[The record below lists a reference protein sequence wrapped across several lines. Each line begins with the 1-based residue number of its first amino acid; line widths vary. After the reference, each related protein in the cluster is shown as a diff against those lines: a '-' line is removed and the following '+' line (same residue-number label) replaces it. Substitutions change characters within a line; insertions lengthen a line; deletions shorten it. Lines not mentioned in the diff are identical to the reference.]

1 MLQSP
6 AESSYSFSSFPL
18 YLISFTLSLFDTM
31 QRLTVAGRLLI
42 TALVLAAAF
51 FGFRYFGGNDALR
64 KLAPKAN
71 TTQESDNDTKYQES
85 ETMPRA
91 DNETAAAAVEE
102 SAASDNGGSSGSSSN
117 NATSNGP
124 RPAFT
129 YTPPAPQNGKL
140 KGVVELG
147 ASGFNSFVIRIDD
160 QKRWKLEKAEFGN
173 SLVMENMA
181 SDDDIRAGLKSYIGK
196 MLDFGVGGRDI
207 HFVVSSGAIKAE
219 GTQKIIRALKSLNYV
234 VNTVTPEKEGA
245 LGLRSVLPADYE
257 DNSYVVDIGSGN
269 TKISWK
275 EGGTTKALETYGA
288 KYYQNNT
295 SDETVAAE
303 VKAKAKQIPADNRKT
318 CFIIGGVPFELAK
331 AVRKNKERY
340 TTLDAPSA
348 YKLDEAK
355 SKAGLNIYRAI
366 AEATGTTQFV
376 FDWDANFTI
385 GYLLTLK

>member
-1 MLQSP
+1 
-6 AESSYSFSSFPL
+6 
-18 YLISFTLSLFDTM
+18 M

-51 FGFRYFGGNDALR
+51 FAFRYFGGNDALR
-64 KLAPKAN
+64 KLSPGDRETA
-71 TTQESDNDTKYQES
+71 ESQ
-85 ETMPRA
+85 TMPRA
-91 DNETAAAAVEE
+91 DDAVSSPTAEE
-102 SAASDNGGSSGSSSN
+102 STASDNNGSSSGSSD
-117 NATSNGP
+117 NATGDTP
-124 RPAFT
+124 RSVFA

-147 ASGFNSFVIRIDD
+147 ASGFNSFIIRVDE

-173 SLVMENMA
+173 SLVLENMA

-207 HFVVSSGAIKAE
+207 HFVVSSGATKAE
-219 GTQKIIRALKSLNYV
+219 GTQKITKALKSLNYV
-234 VNTVTPEKEGA
+234 VNTVTPEQEGSLA
-245 LGLRSVLPADYE
+245 LRSVLPADYFG
-257 DNSYVVDIGSGN
+257 NSFVTDVGSGN

-275 EGGTTKALETYGA
+275 QDGATKAIETYGS
-288 KYYQNNT
+288 KYFQNNT
-295 SDETVAAE
+295 SDETVAAD
-303 VKAKAKQIPADNRKT
+303 VRAKAKQIPADNRKT
-318 CFIIGGVPFELAK
+318 CFIIGGVPYELAK

-355 SKAGLNIYRAI
+355 SKAGLTIYKAI
-366 AEATGTTQFV
+366 ADATGTNQFV
-376 FDWDANFTI
+376 FDFDANFTI